1 MALEHHQPVMLNE
14 SLEFLVAAPAGRYL
28 DGTLGRGGHSRA
40 LLERFP
46 EATVV
51 GCDRDEA
58 ALRRVAEEL
67 PTELAPRLELKQ
79 LSFSQLATLGG
90 GFDGLLLDLGLSSE
104 QLSDDERGF
113 SFRFD
118 GPLDMRMDQSAPTT
132 AAKLVNETPEA
143 DLANLIYRYG
153 DERRSRAV
161 ARAIV
166 KSRPLRTTFEL
177 AEVVRRVVRRS
188 GKIDPATRTFQAL
201 RMAVNGEIDELNAI
215 LTTSLTLLKP
225 AGRLVLISYHS
236 GEDRLVKR
244 FLRRMSGG
252 CVCPPGTPVCL
263 CEPQEEFKLL
273 TRRPVIAADAEI
285 KANPRARSAKLRA
298 GERLP

>member
-1 MALEHHQPVMLNE
+1 MTLEHHQPVMLNE
-14 SLEFLVAAPAGRYL
+14 SLEHLVVASAGRYF
-28 DGTLGRGGHSRA
+28 DGTLGRGGHTRA

-46 EATVV
+46 EATVI

-67 PTELAPRLELKQ
+67 PAELSPRLELKR
-79 LSFSQLATLGG
+79 LSFSELNTLGG

-104 QLSDDERGF
+104 QLSDEERGF

-132 AAKLVNETPEA
+132 AATLVNKTPET

-153 DERRSRAV
+153 DERRSRAI

-166 KSRPLRTTFEL
+166 RNRPLRTTFEL

-201 RMAVNGEIDELNAI
+201 RMAVNGEIDELNAV
-215 LTTSLTLLKP
+215 LTSSLTLLKP
-225 AGRLVLISYHS
+225 GGRLVVISYHS
-236 GEDRLVKR
+236 GEDRIVKR

-252 CVCPPGTPVCL
+252 CVCPPGTPVCI
-263 CEPQEEFKLL
+263 CEPREEFKLL
-273 TRRPVIAADAEI
+273 TRRPLTASSEEI
-285 KANPRARSAKLRA
+285 KANPRARSAKLRV
-298 GERLP
+298 GERL

>member
-14 SLEFLVAAPAGRYL
+14 SMEHLVVASAGRYL
-28 DGTLGRGGHSRA
+28 DGTLGRGGHTRV

-46 EATVV
+46 EATII

-58 ALRRVAEEL
+58 ALRRVSDEL
-67 PTELAPRLELKQ
+67 PAELATRLELKR
-79 LSFSQLATLGG
+79 LSFSELNTLGG

-104 QLSDDERGF
+104 QLSDEERGF

-132 AAKLVNETPEA
+132 AATLVNKTPET

-166 KSRPLRTTFEL
+166 KNRPLRTTSEL

-201 RMAVNGEIDELNAI
+201 RMAVNGEVDELNAVM
-215 LTTSLTLLKP
+215 TSSLTLLKP
-225 AGRLVLISYHS
+225 GGRLVVISYHS
-236 GEDRLVKR
+236 GEDRIVKR

-252 CVCPPGTPVCL
+252 CVCPPGTPVCI
-263 CEPQEEFKLL
+263 CEPREEFKLL
-273 TRRPVIAADAEI
+273 TRRPLTASSEEI

-298 GERLP
+298 GEKLP

>member
-1 MALEHHQPVMLNE
+1 MALEYHQPVMLDE

-67 PTELAPRLELKQ
+67 PTELAPRLKLKW
-79 LSFSQLATLGG
+79 LSFSQLATLSG

-132 AAKLVNETPEA
+132 AAKLVNELPET

-153 DERRSRAV
+153 DERRSRTV

-177 AEVVRRVVRRS
+177 AGVVRRVVRRS

-201 RMAVNGEIDELNAI
+201 RMAVNGEIDELNAV
-215 LTTSLTLLKP
+215 LAASLTLLKP
-225 AGRLVLISYHS
+225 TGRLVLISYHS
-236 GEDRLVKR
+236 GEDRIVKR

-252 CVCPPGTPVCL
+252 CICPPGTPVCL

-273 TRRPVIAADAEI
+273 TRRPVVAAAEEIA
-285 KANPRARSAKLRA
+285 ANPRARSAKLRA

>member
-1 MALEHHQPVMLNE
+1 MLNE

-153 DERRSRAV
+153 DVRRSRAV